1 MYCRGRKSS
10 LKTQKDFAVRE
21 TSTCRLGNACWN
33 QAERLTL
40 EAGSTICNSVL
51 TAASALKGEVPGKA
65 GDAAGGCLLSG
76 STVSPQR
83 QSQGIR
89 REKELQKTWI
99 AHQCFLLPTSSSGM
113 EFCPWAVPPTQG
125 TSLKSQQKVTVSPPA
140 WFPQGVKQY
149 AANTDYFHLL
159 GLQGQQA
166 WCFIYKPMCR
176 GEPRA

>member
-1 MYCRGRKSS
+1 MLKSGRKVDIRGWKHNLQFSFDCSLCFERWSS
-10 LKTQKDFAVRE
+10 WESRGCCRQLPSLRQHSV
-21 TSTCRLGNACWN
+21 ST
-33 QAERLTL
+33 E
-40 EAGSTICNSVL
+40 
-51 TAASALKGEVPGKA
+51 
-65 GDAAGGCLLSG
+65 
-76 STVSPQR
+76 TVSRNQKREGATENVNRPPVLSATNIQLWH
-83 QSQGIR
+83 GI
-89 REKELQKTWI
+89 L
-99 AHQCFLLPTSSSGM
+99 SMGS
-113 EFCPWAVPPTQG
+113 PPTQG